1 MWLAV
6 EGDLRFLSHH
16 ETMRAVERSL
26 LRAGLPL
33 RFTRGFHPHPILS
46 LACPR
51 PVGVASDEDL
61 LVVPLEEPTTST
73 ELLEAL
79 TPHAPQGMWFLQAAP
94 LPMGSRP
101 HPQRC
106 WYELTLSPESLETVG
121 NMLVQWQQ
129 ADRWPVDRHKP
140 ARQHRRGKRSRRVDL
155 KALVTNLRLQGR
167 TIRWQQQPQG
177 DLWARPGEVLEML
190 GLDPQADLARV
201 RRTAVAYQDLPPW
214 GGSTSSNRPTGEGAA
229 TRQPDPFADSE

>member
-1 MWLAV
+1 MWLTV

-26 LRAGLPL
+26 LRAGLAL
-33 RFTRGFHPHPILS
+33 RFTQGFHPHPILS

-51 PVGVASDEDL
+51 SVGVASDEDL
-61 LVVPLEEPTTST
+61 LVVSLEEPTTGE

-79 TPHAPQGMWFLQAAP
+79 TPHAPRGMRFLRAAP
-94 LPMGSRP
+94 LPMGSKP

-106 WYELTLSPESLETVG
+106 WYELPLWPESFETVG
-121 NMLVQWQQ
+121 NMLVRWQE

-140 ARQHRRGKRSRRVDL
+140 ARQHRRESRSRRVDL
-155 KALVTNLRLQGR
+155 KALVTNLSLQGR
-167 TIRWQQQPQG
+167 TIRWQQHPQD

-214 GGSTSSNRPTGEGAA
+214 RGATSSNRPTGEDAA
-229 TRQPDPFADSE
+229 TNQPDPFANSE